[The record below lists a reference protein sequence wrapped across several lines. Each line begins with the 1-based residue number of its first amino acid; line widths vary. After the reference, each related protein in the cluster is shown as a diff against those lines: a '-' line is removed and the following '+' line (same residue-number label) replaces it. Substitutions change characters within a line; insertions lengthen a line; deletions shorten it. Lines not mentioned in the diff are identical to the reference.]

1 MLKKNDKRKN
11 PERKE
16 DGIQLQ
22 TKKMD
27 GNHLEVIRQDQGPQP
42 ED

>member
-1 MLKKNDKRKN
+1 MENK
-11 PERKE
+11 

-27 GNHLEVIRQDQGPQP
+27 ENHLEVIRQDQGPQP

>member
-1 MLKKNDKRKN
+1 MENK
-11 PERKE
+11 